1 LKADVVFA
9 KMFNLPLKT
18 PMKRLLFIL
27 ICSSGMAAAQP
38 AELIDSLLR
47 VTEEAPHDTLR
58 AEAFIHLIY
67 HHRSD
72 RDKAVAFA
80 KQGISLA
87 LKSNFTRGLFN
98 LNNQLGVVYDL
109 KSEYQ
114 NALNAYEEA
123 LKHAKVLG
131 REDMMAMVHTNMG
144 LTYSNLGSYDK
155 ALEQYYAALEG
166 YSDTTKYKGYRASTY
181 NNIGIVYSQVKER
194 TKARAYFNRAIA
206 TLAGID
212 DPYNYAAFITN
223 LGNEEREAGAFEEA
237 IALFEQAYEKHLL
250 TNNRYGQALV
260 KYNIGISYQGMDQN
274 DVGEKYLLESV
285 AIRKQIGDRYG
296 LAMTYNMLSSG
307 FRAKKQLATALL
319 YSDSALSI
327 TEGLGSVDLFFK
339 IYRQRWFT
347 LQAAGKTAQAL
358 EAHILFKTYS
368 DSINADASDKRFKE
382 LEVRYEVAQKDQQL
396 ALNELALREQQ
407 VTLQRRNFLLIGLSL
422 LLLLLLVLGLVWRSR
437 YRYKQKQLLT
447 QEALRMQQQQLE
459 AVISAQEAEKFR
471 FAQDLHDGMGQLL
484 TALRLSLVKSDEAEP
499 SKSEILVEELYSE
512 LRNLAYN
519 IMPQTLLRKGL
530 VEALRE
536 LTDRLDSSVTDKNFS
551 FSAFGLDR
559 RLPLKSEQLL
569 YRVVQELFANILK
582 HSGAS
587 RIDLNLVADAKNVNI
602 MLEDNGAGFDPE
614 ALQQSKGHGWANVQ
628 SRLQML
634 GATILVDSRPGRSG
648 TTFTIDLPLSPKG

>member
-1 LKADVVFA
+1 
-9 KMFNLPLKT
+9 
-18 PMKRLLFIL
+18 MKRLIL
-27 ICSSGMAAAQP
+27 ILLCWTSAVCAQP
-38 AELIDSLLR
+38 ISFTDSLLQ
-47 VTEEAPHDTLR
+47 VTQTAPNDTQKVEAYVQLVLH
-58 AEAFIHLIY
+58 Y
-67 HHRSD
+67 RSD
-72 RDKAVAFA
+72 RDNALAYA
-80 KQGISLA
+80 KEGISLA
-87 LKSNFTRGLFN
+87 KKKNFTRGLFN
-98 LNNQLGVVYDL
+98 LYNQMGIVYDL
-109 KSEYQ
+109 KSEFQ
-114 NALNAYEEA
+114 NALDAYEQA
-123 LKHAKVLG
+123 LQYAKAMG
-131 REDMMAMVHTNMG
+131 RKDMLAMVYTNTG
-144 LTYSNLGSYDK
+144 LTYSNLGSNDR
-155 ALEQYYAALEG
+155 ALEQYFAALEQ
-166 YSDTTKYKGYRASTY
+166 YSDTTKFKAYRASTF
-181 NNIGIVYSQVKER
+181 NNIGIIYSQLKNR
-194 TKARAYFNRAIA
+194 SKARVYFNKAIA

-223 LGNEEREAGAFEEA
+223 LANEDREDGD
-237 IALFEQAYEKHLL
+237 FEQAFKLFQQAYDAHV
-250 TNNRYGQALV
+250 NSGNRYGQALV
-260 KYNIGISYQGMDQN
+260 LYNMATTYQDMNENKLAQPL
-274 DVGEKYLLESV
+274 LLESA
-285 AIRKQIGDRYG
+285 AIRKDIGDRYG
-296 LAMTYNMLSSG
+296 LVLTYNMLSGGHRSLNNLP
-307 FRAKKQLATALL
+307 AALA
-319 YSDSALSI
+319 YSDSALQVA
-327 TEGLGSVDLFFK
+327 EALGSIDLFFK
-339 IYRQRWFT
+339 VYRQRWYT
-347 LQAAGKTAQAL
+347 LRAAGKTAAAL
-358 EAHILFKTYS
+358 EAHILYKTYS
-368 DSINADASDKRFKE
+368 DSINAETSDRRFKE
-382 LEVRYEVAQKDQQL
+382 LEVRYDVAQKDQRI
-396 ALNELALREQQ
+396 AFNELALREQQ
-407 VTLQRRNFLLIGLSL
+407 ATLQRRNFLLLGLSF
-422 LLLLLLVLGLVWRSR
+422 LLVLLVVLGIVLRSR

-447 QEALRMQQQQLE
+447 QEALRMQKQQLE